1 MCGEPILLILLAAMG
16 TASWMLIGVS
26 LAIFGRAAYK
36 ALLRRKAVRNAALS
50 GPDARK

>member
-16 TASWMLIGVS
+16 TASWMLLCVS

-36 ALLRRKAVRNAALS
+36 ALVRRKAMRHAAGS
-50 GPDARK
+50 GPDTNT